1 MSYAV
6 RVVCP
11 PEVAAGFALAGLHS
25 SSVGTLAEGN
35 ECVKELL
42 SRPDVGV
49 ILLEERLHAAL
60 SNDIRRELARRPL
73 PIVVPFPGP
82 SWVPRAEGPDSYILE
97 LLRQAIGYRVRLR

>member
-6 RVVCP
+6 RVVGP
-11 PEVAAGFALAGLHS
+11 PEVAVGFALAGMATS
-25 SSVGTLAEGN
+25 SAGTPAEGN
-35 ECVKELL
+35 GCVKELL
-42 SRPDVGV
+42 SRPDIGV
-49 ILLEERLHAAL
+49 ILLEERLHAGL
-60 SNDIRRELARRPL
+60 SKDIRRELARRPL

>member
-11 PEVAAGFALAGLHS
+11 PEVAVGFALAGLHT

-42 SRPDVGV
+42 SHPDIGV

-82 SWVPRAEGPDSYILE
+82 SWVPRPVGPDSYILE

>member
-11 PEVAAGFALAGLHS
+11 PEVAVGFALAGLHT
-25 SSVGTLAEGN
+25 SSVGTPAEGN

>member
-1 MSYAV
+1 MKYAV

-11 PEVAAGFALAGLHS
+11 PEVAAGFALAGLHTS
-25 SSVGTLAEGN
+25 SAGTPAEGN

-42 SRPDVGV
+42 DRSDVGV
-49 ILLEERLHAAL
+49 ILLEDRLHAAL
-60 SNDIRRELARRPL
+60 SNDIRRELSRRPL

-82 SWVPRAEGPDSYILE
+82 SWVARAEGPDSYIIE

>member
-1 MSYAV
+1 MSYSV

-11 PEVAAGFALAGLHS
+11 PEVAAGFALAGLHTS
-25 SSVGTLAEGN
+25 SAGTLAEGN
-35 ECVKELL
+35 DFVKELL

-60 SNDIRRELARRPL
+60 SNETRRELARRPL

-82 SWVPRAEGPDSYILE
+82 SWVPRPAGPDSYILE

>member
-6 RVVCP
+6 HVVCP
-11 PEVAAGFALAGLHS
+11 PEVEAGFALAGLHT
-25 SSVGTLAEGN
+25 SSVGTPAEGN
-35 ECVKELL
+35 ECVRELM

-60 SNDIRRELARRPL
+60 SNDVRRELARRPL

-82 SWVPRAEGPDSYILE
+82 NSVARAEGPDSYILE
-97 LLRQAIGYRVRLR
+97 LLREAIGYRVRLR

>member
-1 MSYAV
+1 MSYTV

-11 PEVAAGFALAGLHS
+11 PEVAAGFALAGLHTS
-25 SSVGTLAEGN
+25 SAGTPAEGN
-35 ECVKELL
+35 ECVRELL

-49 ILLEERLHAAL
+49 ILLDERLHAAL
-60 SNDIRRELARRPL
+60 SNDTRRELARRPL

-82 SWVPRAEGPDSYILE
+82 SWVPRPAGPDSYILE

>member
-11 PEVAAGFALAGLHS
+11 PEVAAGFALAGLHT
-25 SSVGTLAEGN
+25 SSVDTPAEGN
-35 ECVKELL
+35 ECVRELL
-42 SRPDVGV
+42 GRPDVGV

-60 SNDIRRELARRPL
+60 SNDIRREAGRQPL

>member
-11 PEVAAGFALAGLHS
+11 PEVAAGFALAGLHT

-35 ECVKELL
+35 ECMKELL

-49 ILLEERLHAAL
+49 ILIEERLHAAL